1 MAAKIAYAKVVPL
14 TDEEIEEAEDLRREQ
29 AHDDEYD
36 YVDMHSRNIKQS
48 GRDGGVIKKTASI
61 SKEEQQKIQK
71 EQYRLKQI
79 KIQKKK
85 EEQAQQ
91 QQAQQQE
98 QAKQQQQQRDWE
110 ERLQMDKQMINAH
123 TKSADAIVVTQK
135 NADDFDWEDLY

>member
-29 AHDDEYD
+29 AHDNEYD

-48 GRDGGVIKKTASI
+48 GRDGALIKKTATI

-91 QQAQQQE
+91 QQQAQE
-98 QAKQQQQQRDWE
+98 QQAQQQQQAQQREWE
-110 ERLQMDKQMINAH
+110 QRLQMDKQMINEN
-123 TKSADAIVVTQK
+123 TKSANEVAQK
-135 NADDFDWEDLY
+135 NADDCDWEDLY